1 MATVTELRLLTA
13 EEFAE
18 LSFEVPV
25 ELVRG
30 EIVEMPRP
38 DVMHGTVCVNVT
50 FPLTS
55 WNRSVDFGLVVSN
68 DSGVVT
74 ERDPDTVRGPDAMVI
89 SKDRLPDGIAPR
101 GFSDLVPN
109 LAIEVLSPSERWKKV
124 LEKVSEYL
132 NRGVDEVWVVDPRR
146 HTVQVF
152 RPDDEP
158 TCYGEQDEI
167 TSSVL
172 PGFSCR
178 VSEFFLGI

>member
-1 MATVTELRLLTA
+1 MATVTNPKLVTA

-18 LSFEVPV
+18 LSFDVPV

-30 EIVEMPRP
+30 EIVEMSRP
-38 DVMHGTVCVNVT
+38 DVVHGTVCGNVA
-50 FPLTS
+50 FPIMT
-55 WNRSVDFGLVVSN
+55 WNRQRDFGLVVMN

-89 SKDRLPDGIAPR
+89 SKDRLPGGIAPH
-101 GFSDLVPN
+101 GFTDLRPN

-124 LEKVSEYL
+124 REKISEYR
-132 NRGVDEVWVVDPRR
+132 NRGVDEVWIVDPKKRSVR
-146 HTVQVF
+146 IF
-152 RPDDEP
+152 RVDGTEISH
-158 TCYGEQDEI
+158 GENDEI
-167 TSSVL
+167 TSPVL